1 MDIEIKEVYKTDKIA
16 QRLLKDLIVR
26 KEDRFILYNGVIY
39 IPAKMRTRIIRGY
52 YSSIIE
58 GYLRISSTI
67 KRIQ

>member
-1 MDIEIKEVYKTDKIA
+1 MDKTA

-26 KEDRFILYNGVIY
+26 KEDRFILYNKVIY
-39 IPAKMRTRIIRGY
+39 ILAKMRIRIIKGH

-67 KRIQ
+67 E